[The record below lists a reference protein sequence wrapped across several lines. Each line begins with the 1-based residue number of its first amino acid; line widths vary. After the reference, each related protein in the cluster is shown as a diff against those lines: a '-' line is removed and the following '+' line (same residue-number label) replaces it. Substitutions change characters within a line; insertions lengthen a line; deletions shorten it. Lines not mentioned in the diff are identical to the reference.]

1 MVNYGGDEVSALVI
15 DIGSSSLRAGYAG
28 DDAPKAIIPS
38 SYGYIPPS
46 AHSDNG
52 DVRMNETGA
61 SESVAKAK
69 SFFGHSGPSIWRANM
84 EIGNPITDG
93 LITDFGPI
101 PALFRHALEDVMRC
115 SASEHPI
122 LVTEPSWN
130 TTANR
135 ERMAEIMFE
144 EFQVPAFYIANTSVL
159 NTFAA
164 GKGSALVIDIG
175 QSTASVVP
183 VVDGFVLRKG
193 LQHSSLPKLVHAHA
207 RHLLTAPNPVRRP
220 ADLYPYQLI
229 SSKQAV
235 EPNAPPRYTL
245 REDRLAGTTQSW
257 REWYE
262 AREVE
267 EWVQSVA
274 GVLDQGWND
283 QLSECPFPSK
293 KDPERY
299 LLELYNTANTNNTSS
314 RQATMLGSVLKG
326 SASAGNPE
334 IPKHIPGLITDS
346 LRACDPELRQVL
358 ISNVVLTGGGS
369 LFSGLADRLGSELA
383 RSFPHFKIHAPGNPI
398 ERRYG
403 GWLGGSILASL
414 GTFHQL
420 WISREEWQ
428 EHGKA
433 IVGQRCK

>member
-28 DDAPKAIIPS
+28 DDTPKAIIPS
-38 SYGYIPPS
+38 AYGYISPS
-46 AHSDNG
+46 PSPGDG
-52 DVRMNETGA
+52 DVAMNEAGS
-61 SESVAKAK
+61 SENAGKAK
-69 SFFGHSGPSIWRANM
+69 SYFGHSGPSIWRANM
-84 EIGNPITDG
+84 EIGNPVSDG
-93 LITDFGPI
+93 LISDFGPI
-101 PALFRHALEDVMRC
+101 PALIRHALEDVMRC
-115 SASEHPI
+115 SASEHPVLI
-122 LVTEPSWN
+122 TEPSWN
-130 TTANR
+130 TPANR

-164 GKGSALVIDIG
+164 GKGTALVIDIG

-193 LQHSSLPKLVHAHA
+193 LQYSSLPKLVHAHA
-207 RHLLTAPNPVRRP
+207 RHLLTAPNPIRP
-220 ADLYPYQLI
+220 PAELYPYQLI
-229 SSKQAV
+229 ASKQPV
-235 EPNAPPRYTL
+235 EANALPRYTL

-283 QLSECPFPSK
+283 QVVQHRQPKQYEFPTGFNAWFG
-293 KDPERY
+293 PERFGVGEMY
-299 LLELYNTANTNNTSS
+299 FLHSPQL
-314 RQATMLGSVLKG
+314 V
-326 SASAGNPE
+326 AGNPN
-334 IPKHIPGLITDS
+334 IPKHIPGLIIDS
-346 LRACDPELRQVL
+346 LKACDPELRQVL

-369 LFSGLADRLGSELA
+369 LFSGLADRLGAELA
-383 RSFPHFKIHAPGNPI
+383 RSFPHFKIQAPGNPI

>member
-1 MVNYGGDEVSALVI
+1 MVNYGGDEVSALVL
-15 DIGSSSLRAGYAG
+15 DIGTSSLRAGYAG
-28 DDAPKAIIPS
+28 DDTPKAIIPTT
-38 SYGYIPPS
+38 YGYIPQYN
-46 AHSDNG
+46 DG
-52 DVRMNETGA
+52 DVSMNEAGV
-61 SESVAKAK
+61 SGSLVRHY
-69 SFFGHSGPSIWRANM
+69 FGHSGPSLWRANM
-84 EIGNPITDG
+84 EVRNPITDG
-93 LITDFGPI
+93 IISDFAPI
-101 PALFRHALEDVMRC
+101 PALVRHALEEVMRC

-130 TTANR
+130 TPANR

-175 QSTASVVP
+175 QSVASVAP

-193 LQHSSLPKLVHAHA
+193 LQHSSLPALVQGNA
-207 RHLLTAPNPVRRP
+207 RNLLLSQQNPLRP
-220 ADLYPYQLI
+220 PIDLYPYQLI
-229 SSKQAV
+229 ASKQAV
-235 EPNAPPRYTL
+235 EANALPRYTM
-245 REDRLAGTTQSW
+245 REDRLAGTTHSW
-257 REWYE
+257 RRWCED
-262 AREVE
+262 REVE
-267 EWVQSVA
+267 EWIQTVA

-283 QLSECPFPSK
+283 QAVQHRSAKQYEFPTGFNTWFGSERFGVG
-293 KDPERY
+293 
-299 LLELYNTANTNNTSS
+299 ELFFSHPP
-314 RQATMLGSVLKG
+314 QLH
-326 SASAGNPE
+326 AGNPNV
-334 IPKHIPGLITDS
+334 PKPLPNLITES

-358 ISNVVLTGGGS
+358 LSNMVLTGGGS
-369 LFSGLADRLGSELA
+369 LFSGLADRLSTELS
-383 RSFPHFKIHAPGNPI
+383 RTFPHCKIHAPGNPV

-428 EHGKA
+428 EHGKN